1 MQILKLL
8 VIITFLLHFYH
19 ISVSHEHWRTAAI
32 DQTFKDIEL
41 NVIFHYERFLK
52 KSLKSRNFCFFYD
65 IKIYDKV
72 KNYL

>member
-8 VIITFLLHFYH
+8 VIITFLSHFYH

-52 KSLKSRNFCFFYD
+52 KISE
-65 IKIYDKV
+65 IKK
-72 KNYL
+72 LLFLL